1 MTHVQSGGSGSHHA
15 HTSDDIQTPETI
27 SRAGASSAPVL
38 IEGANEESPDT
49 EQTAGLLNDHA
60 SSAPQSS
67 WRNLATLSFSALS
80 GDTIWH
86 QARADRN
93 R

>member
-1 MTHVQSGGSGSHHA
+1 MAHCPGDDTREDNEETQERQTHEPNSPS
-15 HTSDDIQTPETI
+15 E
-27 SRAGASSAPVL
+27 ASSAPLL
-38 IEGANEESPDT
+38 INNVVGEADT
-49 EQTAGLLNDHA
+49 EQNAGLDGHA
-60 SSAPQSS
+60 NSAPQSS
-67 WRNLATLSFSALS
+67 WRNLATISFSALS

>member
-1 MTHVQSGGSGSHHA
+1 MAHSAGGDGREPNVQSPENHN
-15 HTSDDIQTPETI
+15 QTPDVRSEEP
-27 SRAGASSAPVL
+27 SAPLL
-38 IEGANEESPDT
+38 INSLSDETDT
-49 EQTAGLLNDHA
+49 EQHAGLDRHA